1 MVRQRTEN
9 FCSCK
14 PASHL
19 HRQRPTPS
27 LLNMPM
33 ENPAS
38 ASWSLRI
45 SQADYDRLKAGFSP
59 QDMDDKWLVTSE
71 IMLRTHIVGRPNR
84 TAQTGPFPGVHVSP
98 GLMVVRLVRS
108 WTGSEMYVL
117 GVRPVTGGSGER
129 VTSSSAASDRGGGG
143 IIEAITW
150 DQRSNPNLFIS
161 ERQAKIDVTI
171 LCRSILRCEFE
182 AQPTYDGDQL
192 WDAAPVSGNE
202 ENHRVRPR
210 QHPNG
215 DVHAVSANS
224 TNGDGR
230 EHRIEGTNGTY
241 RHIPRPDSHDE
252 PRRDGRADR
261 SSEANGERRSH

>member
-1 MVRQRTEN
+1 
-9 FCSCK
+9 
-14 PASHL
+14 
-19 HRQRPTPS
+19 
-27 LLNMPM
+27 MPM

-45 SQADYDRLKAGFSP
+45 SQADYDRLKVGFNP
-59 QDMDDKWLVTSE
+59 QDMEDKWRVTSE

-84 TAQTGPFPGVHVSP
+84 TAQTGPFPGVRVSP

-117 GVRPVTGGSGER
+117 GVRSVTGGSGER

-150 DQRSNPNLFIS
+150 DQRSNPSLFIS
-161 ERQAKIDVTI
+161 EHQAKIDITL
-171 LCRSILRCEFE
+171 LCRGLLGCEFE
-182 AQPTYDGDQL
+182 AQPAYDGDQL
-192 WDAAPVSGNE
+192 WNATPASNE
-202 ENHRVRPR
+202 NAGGGGEESQRVRPR

-215 DVHAVSANS
+215 D
-224 TNGDGR
+224 GR
-230 EHRIEGTNGTY
+230 LHQIEGTNGTY

-252 PRRDGRADR
+252 PRRSSSAHR
-261 SSEANGERRSH
+261 SSEANGERGSH